1 MTRRLL
7 LARHPPV
14 DVAYRGVCYGAS
26 DVPLGA
32 DGLATLPGLVA
43 EILAA
48 GPPDAVYHSGLSRCR
63 VLAEAVAERCGVK
76 AVADPRLRERSF
88 GAWELRPWDDI
99 HAATGEAMLG
109 MLTDPAGWRPPGG
122 ETTFEL
128 RDRVLDWYADLAPTG
143 VVLAV
148 THGGPVAALV
158 GTLRGLPVADW
169 LGLIP
174 ACGEVTVLPGD

>member
-7 LARHPPV
+7 LVRHPPV
-14 DVAYRGVCYGAS
+14 DAAFAGVCYGAS

-32 DGLATLPGLVA
+32 DRRALLPALVA
-43 EILAA
+43 EILAD
-48 GPPDAVYHSGLSRCR
+48 GSPEAVYHSGLSRCR

-128 RDRVLDWYADLAPTG
+128 RDRVLDWHADLAPTG

-169 LGLIP
+169 PKLIP
-174 ACGEVTVLPGD
+174 PPGGLVSL